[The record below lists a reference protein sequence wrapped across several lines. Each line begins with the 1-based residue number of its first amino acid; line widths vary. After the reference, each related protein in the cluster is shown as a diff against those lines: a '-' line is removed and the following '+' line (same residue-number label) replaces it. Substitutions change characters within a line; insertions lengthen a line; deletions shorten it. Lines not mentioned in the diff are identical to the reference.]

1 MKNKIFILLVF
12 WWAMFFP
19 SLSFNSFT
27 TDITDNTINY
37 HDLYYID
44 SNTTI
49 LENAEYDLWIK
60 TLFSNK

>member
-27 TDITDNTINY
+27 TDITDNAINY
-37 HDLYYID
+37 QDLYYID

-49 LENAEYDLWIK
+49 LEKAEYDLWIK